1 MLESFARGAKVHPFL
16 ILNGSPDDQIFPN
29 HLMIE
34 GFYLLQARTRLREIT
49 TILQT

>member
-1 MLESFARGAKVHPFL
+1 MLESFAQGVRLSPVL
-16 ILNGSPDDQIFPN
+16 VLNGSPDTQFFPN

-49 TILQT
+49 TILEM